1 MSTANYYKY
10 DDGKACFQCFDISR
24 YYSGD
29 WAQAIQYVFRW
40 QKKGGVKD
48 LKKALACVKDAQAN
62 GITSKL
68 ITKNQIISRMVYN
81 KFKILEENNFSNA
94 GKIWKS
100 FRVSYDVTYDA
111 IKVLEEM
118 ISDAKKIQ

>member
-1 MSTANYYKY
+1 
-10 DDGKACFQCFDISR
+10 
-24 YYSGD
+24 
-29 WAQAIQYVFRW
+29 
-40 QKKGGVKD
+40 
-48 LKKALACVKDAQAN
+48 
-62 GITSKL
+62 
-68 ITKNQIISRMVYN
+68 MVYN

>member
-1 MSTANYYKY
+1 MGTSYPI
-10 DDGKACFQCFDISR
+10 CFPL
-24 YYSGD
+24 
-29 WAQAIQYVFRW
+29 AE
-40 QKKGGVKD
+40 KGGVKD